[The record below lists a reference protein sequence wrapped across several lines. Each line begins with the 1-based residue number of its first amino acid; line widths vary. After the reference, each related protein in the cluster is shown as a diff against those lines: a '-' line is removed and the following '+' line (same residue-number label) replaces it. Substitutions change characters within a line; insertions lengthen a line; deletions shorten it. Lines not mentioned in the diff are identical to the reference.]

1 MPVFR
6 ATLLLLLMAGLGCFA
21 IYIAT
26 GQVRWRAWGLRL
38 VKWTV
43 AAGLVFF
50 AVLAAERL
58 IAKV

>member
-6 ATLLLLLMAGLGCFA
+6 GILLALLVAGLACFVMYMVTA
-21 IYIAT
+21 RAS
-26 GQVRWRAWGLRL
+26 WRVLGLRL
-38 VKWTV
+38 VTWTV

-50 AVLAAERL
+50 AVLAIERL

>member
-6 ATLLLLLMAGLGCFA
+6 VILLLLLMAGLGCFA